1 MDLFGTIGEWID
13 TGVDWVAEAVGYEDI
28 DDIDFGFTAGEQLVS
43 DVKSFTDS
51 DTFGFIKKG
60 ADYYAKSAGLLGKDG
75 KALFSTP

>member
-1 MDLFGTIGEWID
+1 MSLWDTIGDWID

-28 DDIDFGFTAGEQLVS
+28 YEDAGLTLDEAFTYTAGKQLIS

-60 ADYYAKSAGLLGKDG
+60 A
-75 KALFSTP
+75 